1 MTVDRSTVLGAS
13 EVAGVL
19 GLSPWDTPFTVW
31 LRKVELGGEKPD
43 SEAMEF
49 GRRAEDML
57 GRWFTDRTGLYVYGE
72 QTWHTHPRL
81 PWFGATVDGMA
92 FASTGDEVGTVEYK
106 TTSEPEWDIA
116 PDHYQC
122 QAQAQMACTGASCTW
137 FGVLHI
143 AYGRPKFRVYELARD
158 EANIAYIERECSR
171 WWTEHVETGVPP
183 EVTGHD
189 ADTRALGAIPAG
201 VGSTVATTADLAL
214 VQEFRL
220 LKEQSKELERVVQDA
235 GNRLRARLGE
245 ATELV
250 SGGRVVLSWR
260 AQKVR
265 RLDVDGLRVRLP
277 RVAERFTVESEQ
289 RVLRPAK
296 PKGETE

>member
-1 MTVDRSTVLGAS
+1 MTLDRSTVLGAS

-19 GLSPWDTPFTVW
+19 GLSPWDTPYTVW

-49 GRRAEDML
+49 GRRAEQML
-57 GRWFTDRTGLYVYGE
+57 GRWFTDRTLLYLFGE
-72 QTWHTHPRL
+72 QTWMQHPQL

-92 FASTGDEVGTVEYK
+92 GDDGSLGTVEYK
-106 TTSEPEWDIA
+106 TTSEPEWDIV

-122 QAQAQMACTGASCTW
+122 QAQAQMACTGAERTW

-158 EANIAYIERECSR
+158 ERNIAYIEAECER

-183 EVTGHD
+183 EVTGHP
-189 ADTRALGAIPAG
+189 ADTAALGTTPARG
-201 VGSTVATTADLAL
+201 GWVEADGADLAL
-214 VQEFRL
+214 VNMYRL
-220 LKEQSKELERVVQDA
+220 VKDQARQHDDLVQRV

-245 ATELV
+245 ATGLV
-250 SGGRVVLSWR
+250 HDGRVVLSWR
-260 AQKVR
+260 PQKVR
-265 RLDVDGLRVRLP
+265 RLDPEALRAELP
-277 RVAERFTVESEQ
+277 DVAERFTVESSQ